1 MLEFFRQVYR
11 LLVPGGIFV
20 LEPQE
25 WEGYKKA
32 KRVDR
37 VSRHLWLFQTSVAK
51 WSQKLA
57 ENARRLKLRPEMFE
71 EELAKIG
78 LTLEEAYG
86 TPGEGG
92 MYPTHYIQV
101 HLTLTAKQ
109 ALNALCMLIAN
120 RHERCRLMHNQVP
133 SDRNRGST
141 VFEKGD
147 NHRLGSKFSLIRNF
161 QVYDTYA
168 ALIFSPSSCD
178 FLFLVEPSELSLLT
192 MTGKRQVSPPRLQ
205 QSDMNKPT

>member
-1 MLEFFRQVYR
+1 MEFFRRIYR
-11 LLVPGGIFV
+11 LLRPGGIFV

-32 KRVDR
+32 KRLDR
-37 VSRHLWLFQTSVAK
+37 VSRHLQPFQTVVAK

-92 MYPTHYIQV
+92 VYPTLYIQV
-101 HLTLTAKQ
+101 HSTLTAKQ
-109 ALNALCMLIAN
+109 VLNALCMLIAN
-120 RHERCRLMHNQVP
+120 RHERRRLMRDQVP
-133 SDRNRGST
+133 SSRGCIISERAI
-141 VFEKGD
+141 FA
-147 NHRLGSKFSLIRNF
+147 SKFSLIRNS
-161 QVYDTYA
+161 QVYDTYMA
-168 ALIFSPSSCD
+168 PKAYPS
-178 FLFLVEPSELSLLT
+178 
-192 MTGKRQVSPPRLQ
+192 
-205 QSDMNKPT
+205 

>member
-1 MLEFFRQVYR
+1 MPRFSITKWIHLHGGDDGLLEFFRQVYR

-92 MYPTHYIQV
+92 MYPTLYIQV
-101 HLTLTAKQ
+101 HSTLTAKQ
-109 ALNALCMLIAN
+109 VLNALCMLIAN
-120 RHERCRLMHNQVP
+120 RHERRRFMHNPVP
-133 SDRNRGST
+133 IDRNC
-141 VFEKGD
+141 
-147 NHRLGSKFSLIRNF
+147 GSKRAIIRG
-161 QVYDTYA
+161 
-168 ALIFSPSSCD
+168 
-178 FLFLVEPSELSLLT
+178 E
-192 MTGKRQVSPPRLQ
+192 RQVLADQERPSL
-205 QSDMNKPT
+205 

>member
-1 MLEFFRQVYR
+1 LLEFFRRVYR
-11 LLVPGGIFV
+11 LLRPGGIFV

-32 KRVDR
+32 KWEGYKKAKRVDR
-37 VSRHLWLFQTSVAK
+37 VSRHLWPFQTFAAK

-92 MYPTHYIQV
+92 MYPTLHPGS
-101 HLTLTAKQ
+101 
-109 ALNALCMLIAN
+109 LNLDRETGFKRPLYAY
-120 RHERCRLMHNQVP
+120 RKP
-133 SDRNRGST
+133 S
-141 VFEKGD
+141 
-147 NHRLGSKFSLIRNF
+147 
-161 QVYDTYA
+161 
-168 ALIFSPSSCD
+168 
-178 FLFLVEPSELSLLT
+178 
-192 MTGKRQVSPPRLQ
+192 
-205 QSDMNKPT
+205 